1 MALDIVVHTKDLI
14 HILGLSTSVVE
25 KRNVIPILS
34 NLKLEVEGNK
44 LIVTATDMD
53 LSLQQNLT
61 VQAKNHGSLTVPAQT
76 FSEIIRK
83 IPDPEISLRFITETE
98 QLEISSKN
106 CEFTLATL
114 PVKDFP
120 AMEDIGSSHH
130 IHLES
135 KMLAELLEH
144 TKFAMSTEETRYNL
158 NGIYLH
164 IKSSTPNMLS
174 AAATDGHRL
183 SSASVNLGKDLA
195 TFGVILPRKTVQEL
209 LKILKDPTLAEKPLD
224 LQLGQ
229 NRVKFICENV
239 TLISKLIDGSFPEY
253 QAFIPENNPHK
264 LTIQAKILSS
274 AIDRVSTIT
283 IDKHRA
289 VKLHLDENQLEISA
303 SGETRGIGHEV
314 ITLNDSDIYNGTP
327 MHIGFNPRYILDAL
341 NVVENSIITIELNDS
356 SSPTLI
362 KAIDYPNSYFVV
374 MPVKV

>member
-253 QAFIPENNPHK
+253 QSFIPENNPHK
-264 LTIQAKILSS
+264 LTI
-274 AIDRVSTIT
+274 
-283 IDKHRA
+283 
-289 VKLHLDENQLEISA
+289 
-303 SGETRGIGHEV
+303 
-314 ITLNDSDIYNGTP
+314 
-327 MHIGFNPRYILDAL
+327 
-341 NVVENSIITIELNDS
+341 
-356 SSPTLI
+356 
-362 KAIDYPNSYFVV
+362 KA
-374 MPVKV
+374 